1 MSTPLNGKPITVGV
15 FVPMT
20 EAYIARAFLES
31 RGIHCFIKE
40 EIGKSYNFARLHFYE
55 ITELQVGQND
65 ALKARTLLMENGYV
79 TEKVD
84 GPSKLMLGL
93 DKFTADIPLIETW
106 AFEKRVTAVA
116 IVLLFLLAGLA
127 ALAMQNT
134 LLR

>member
-79 TEKVD
+79 TEKVE

-116 IVLLFLLAGLA
+116 VVLLILLAGLA
-127 ALAMQNT
+127 ALALQNN

>member
-1 MSTPLNGKPITVGV
+1 MSTPLNGKPMTVGV
-15 FVPMT
+15 FGPMT
-20 EAYIARAFLES
+20 DAYIARAFLES

-40 EIGKSYNFARLHFYE
+40 ETGRNYNFARLYFYE

-65 ALKARTLLMENGYV
+65 VLKARNLLIENGYV

-116 IVLLFLLAGLA
+116 VVLLILLAGLA
-127 ALAMQNT
+127 TLALQNN

>member
-1 MSTPLNGKPITVGV
+1 MSTPLNGKPMTVAV
-15 FVPMT
+15 FGPMT

-40 EIGKSYNFARLHFYE
+40 ETGRNYNFARLHFYE

-65 ALKARTLLMENGYV
+65 ALKARTLLIENGYV

-106 AFEKRVTAVA
+106 TFEKRVTAVA
-116 IVLLFLLAGLA
+116 VVLLILLAGLA
-127 ALAMQNT
+127 ALALQND

>member
-1 MSTPLNGKPITVGV
+1 MFG
-15 FVPMT
+15 PMT

-40 EIGKSYNFARLHFYE
+40 ETGRSYNFARLHFYE

-65 ALKARTLLMENGYV
+65 ALKARTLLIENGYV

-116 IVLLFLLAGLA
+116 IMLLFLLAGLA
-127 ALAMQNT
+127 TLAMQNT
-134 LLR
+134 WLR